1 MFFIIT
7 CNFPKATSKPASV
20 FHPMLKGT
28 CDGAS
33 LSFPLRTRLHLTTT
47 YKRTT
52 NYWALMKAGK
62 KLWNSSIWFWLFI
75 RTSPSVV
82 ILDIDPRT
90 FISISVIIGA
100 TIYQNSQ
107 RVLCLYLNQCQVVS
121 CQPEPT
127 AKLDVRSIISQ
138 LVHSIHFNEST
149 YPYCWIES
157 CAVLFYFASPSLLTK
172 WKRFY

>member
-1 MFFIIT
+1 MKRPSAFPWAQGCISRQPTKEQQII
-7 CNFPKATSKPASV
+7 
-20 FHPMLKGT
+20 G
-28 CDGAS
+28 
-33 LSFPLRTRLHLTTT
+33 R
-47 YKRTT
+47 
-52 NYWALMKAGK
+52 WW
-62 KLWNSSIWFWLFI
+62 KLARKSGIRSIWFWLFI
-75 RTSPSVV
+75 RTWPSVV

-127 AKLDVRSIISQ
+127 AKSDVRFIILQ
-138 LVHSIHFNEST
+138 LLYSIHFNESM
-149 YPYCWIES
+149 YPYCQTEP
-157 CAVLFYFASPSLLTK
+157 CAVFSYFVSPSLLTK

>member
-7 CNFPKATSKPASV
+7 CNFPKAASKPASV
-20 FHPMLKGT
+20 FHPMLPGT
-28 CDGAS
+28 CDEAS
-33 LSFPLRTRLHLTTT
+33 FSFPLSARLHLTTT

-52 NYWALMKAGK
+52 SYGALMKAGK
-62 KLWNSSIWFWLFI
+62 KVWNSSIWFWLFI
-75 RTSPSVV
+75 RTSLSVV
-82 ILDIDPRT
+82 ILDIDSRT

-138 LVHSIHFNEST
+138 LVYSIHFNEST
-149 YPYCWIES
+149 
-157 CAVLFYFASPSLLTK
+157 
-172 WKRFY
+172 

>member
-1 MFFIIT
+1 MKRSSAFPWAQGGILRQPKKEQQIIGGGGGGGGGGGH
-7 CNFPKATSKPASV
+7 C
-20 FHPMLKGT
+20 
-28 CDGAS
+28 
-33 LSFPLRTRLHLTTT
+33 
-47 YKRTT
+47 
-52 NYWALMKAGK
+52 W
-62 KLWNSSIWFWLFI
+62 KLARNSGIRSIWFWLFI
-75 RTSPSVV
+75 RTSPSVN
-82 ILDIDPRT
+82 ILDIDSRT

-127 AKLDVRSIISQ
+127 AKLDVRSTISQ